1 MMEFL
6 TLYLVIM
13 GLFLASLRNGEN
25 RGRVAFARMVNK
37 FVEVCL
43 NLYLVRISSIICQIF
58 VNAYFLA

>member
-6 TLYLVIM
+6 TLYLVM
-13 GLFLASLRNGEN
+13 AGLFLVSLRNGEN
-25 RGRVAFARMVNK
+25 RARVAFARMVNK

>member
-1 MMEFL
+1 MEFL
-6 TLYLVIM
+6 TLYLVVV
-13 GLFLASLRNGEN
+13 GLFLACLRNVEN

-58 VNAYFLA
+58 VNAYFLG